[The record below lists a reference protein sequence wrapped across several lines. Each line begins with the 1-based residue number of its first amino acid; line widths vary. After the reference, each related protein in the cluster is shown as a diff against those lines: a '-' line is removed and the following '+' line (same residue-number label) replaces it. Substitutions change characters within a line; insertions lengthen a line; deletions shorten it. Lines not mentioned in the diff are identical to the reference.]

1 VARPPAAAVAL
12 VVAALAAFWAAAAWW
27 LWQTSVPDGLRLPA
41 VAAADVLAEPE
52 LDEARDFERFLRW
65 SYVASAVVLLGA
77 FAVYARYGVRF
88 ARESAAG
95 RIGTGMLLGMLGFA
109 VVWLVQVPF
118 GILDLWWQRRH
129 DVSELGYLDWLV
141 LNWFALGGEFLFVC
155 LALLI
160 VMGLAG
166 PLGDWWWIPGAAVF
180 VGLVA
185 LFTFISPYLIPA
197 QEQPPRALVEESDRL
212 AEEQGLPP
220 IRVQIQEVDAWESPN
235 AAATGL
241 GPSRRIILWNTLVD
255 NFDDDEVRV
264 VLAHELGHHS
274 RNHLA
279 KNIAWYALFAL
290 PGAFLIAW
298 ATRRRGGMREPAA
311 VPLALLV
318 LVVLQ
323 LLALPAQ
330 NAITRNMEAEAD
342 WVALE
347 TTEDPEATSRLW
359 RGFAEEAK
367 ADPSP
372 PTWSYLLLDTHPSM
386 AKRVA
391 MAEAWRERRA
401 EE

>member
-1 VARPPAAAVAL
+1 VARPAALVVAL
-12 VVAALAAFWAAAAWW
+12 VVAALAAVWAAAAWW
-27 LWQTSVPDGLRLPA
+27 LWQSAVPSGLRLPE
-41 VAAADVLAEPE
+41 VAAADVLGQPQLGEAES
-52 LDEARDFERFLRW
+52 FERFLRW
-65 SYVASAVVLLGA
+65 SYVASALVLVAA

-88 ARESAAG
+88 VKESAAG

-109 VVWLVQVPF
+109 IVWLVQVPF
-118 GILDLWWQRRH
+118 GLLDLWWQRRH
-129 DVSELGYLDWLV
+129 DVSELGYVDWLF
-141 LNWFALGGEFLFVC
+141 LNWFALGAEFLFVC

-166 PLGDWWWIPGAAVF
+166 PLGNWWWIPGAAVF
-180 VGLVA
+180 VGLAA
-185 LFTFISPYLIPA
+185 LLTFVSPYLIPG
-197 QEQPPRALVEESDRL
+197 QTDPQPALVAEADRL
-212 AEEQGLPP
+212 AEEQDLPP
-220 IRVQIQEVDAWESPN
+220 IPIRVQEVDAWEAPN

-241 GPSRRIILWNTLVD
+241 GPTRRIILWNTLVD
-255 NFDDDEVRV
+255 NFDQAETAV

-274 RNHLA
+274 KNHLW
-279 KNIAWYALFAL
+279 KNLAWYTLFAL

-298 ATRRRGGMREPAA
+298 LTRRRGGMREPAA

-323 LLALPAQ
+323 VLALPVQ

-347 TTEDPEATSRLW
+347 TTRDPQSARRLW
-359 RGFAEEAK
+359 QGFAGQAL

-372 PTWSYLLLDTHPSM
+372 PTWSYLLFDTHPSM

-391 MAEAWRERRA
+391 MVEAWRERNA
-401 EE
+401 P

>member
-1 VARPPAAAVAL
+1 VARPAAAAVAL
-12 VVAALAAFWAAAAWW
+12 AVAAFAAVWAAAAWW
-27 LWQTSVPDGLRLPA
+27 LWQTSVPDGLRLPE
-41 VAAADVLAEPE
+41 VAAADVLPEPA

-166 PLGDWWWIPGAAVF
+166 PLGDWWWIPGAGVF

-185 LFTFISPYLIPA
+185 LFTFSSPYLIPA
-197 QEQPPRALVEESDRL
+197 QKQPPRALVKESDRL

-220 IRVQIQEVDAWESPN
+220 IRVRIQEVDAWESPN

-241 GPSRRIILWNTLVD
+241 GPSRRVILWNTLVD
-255 NFDDDEVRV
+255 NFDDDEVQV

-274 RNHLA
+274 RNHLP

-290 PGAFLIAW
+290 PGAFVIAW
-298 ATRRRGGMREPAA
+298 VTKRRGGMREPAA

-323 LLALPAQ
+323 LLALPVQ

-391 MAEAWRERRA
+391 MAEAWRDRRA
-401 EE
+401 GD

>member
-1 VARPPAAAVAL
+1 MARPAAAAVAL
-12 VVAALAAFWAAAAWW
+12 LVVALAAAWAAAAWW
-27 LWQTSVPDGLRLPA
+27 LWQTSIPAGLDLPE
-41 VAAADVLAEPE
+41 VAADEVLAQPQ

-65 SYVASAVVLLGA
+65 SYVVSAVVLVGA

-88 ARESAAG
+88 AKESAAG
-95 RIGTGMLLGMLGFA
+95 RIGTGMLLGMLGLA
-109 VVWLVQVPF
+109 IVWLVLIPF

-129 DVSELGYLDWLV
+129 DVSELGYVDWIL

-166 PLGDWWWIPGAAVF
+166 LIGNWWWIPGALVF
-180 VGLVA
+180 VGLA
-185 LFTFISPYLIPA
+185 TLFTFISPYLIPA
-197 QEQPPRALVEESDRL
+197 QRDAPRGIVREADRL

-220 IRVQIQEVDAWESPN
+220 IPVRIQKVDAWESPN

-241 GPSRRIILWNTLVD
+241 GPTRRVILWNTLVRR
-255 NFDDDEVRV
+255 FDREEVRA
-264 VLAHELGHHS
+264 VLAHELAHHS
-274 RNHLA
+274 RNHLW
-279 KNIAWYALFAL
+279 KSIAWYALLAL

-298 ATRRRGGMREPAA
+298 ATKRRGGMRDPAA
-311 VPLALLV
+311 VPLALFV

-347 TTEDPEATSRLW
+347 TTEDPEAVAQLW
-359 RGFAEEAK
+359 RGFADEALV
-367 ADPSP
+367 DPSP

-391 MAEAWRERRA
+391 MAEAWRERN
-401 EE
+401 E

>member
-1 VARPPAAAVAL
+1 VARPAAAAVAL
-12 VVAALAAFWAAAAWW
+12 VVAALAAVWAVAAWW
-27 LWQTSVPDGLRLPA
+27 LWQTSVPDGLRLRE
-41 VAAADVLAEPE
+41 VAAADVLPEPA

-65 SYVASAVVLLGA
+65 SYVASAVVLVGA

-155 LALLI
+155 FALLV

-185 LFTFISPYLIPA
+185 LFTFVSPYLIPA
-197 QEQPPRALVEESDRL
+197 QTDPPRALVEEADDL

-220 IRVQIQEVDAWESPN
+220 IEVQVQEVDSWESPN

-241 GPSRRIILWNTLVD
+241 GPSRRVILWNTLVN

-274 RNHLA
+274 RDHLA
-279 KNIAWYALFAL
+279 KSIAWYALFAV

-298 ATRRRGGMREPAA
+298 TAKRRGGMREPAA

-323 LLALPAQ
+323 LLALPVQ

-347 TTEDPEATSRLW
+347 TTEDPKATGRLW
-359 RGFAEEAK
+359 RGFAEEARV
-367 ADPSP
+367 DPSP
-372 PTWSYLLLDTHPSM
+372 PTWSYLLFDTHPSM

-391 MAEAWRERRA
+391 MAEAWRDRNGQ
-401 EE
+401 

>member
-1 VARPPAAAVAL
+1 MARPAAAAL
-12 VVAALAAFWAAAAWW
+12 ALLVAAFAAVWAVAAWW
-27 LWQTSVPDGLRLPA
+27 LWQTSVPDGLRLPE
-41 VAAADVLAEPE
+41 VAAADVLPEPA
-52 LDEARDFERFLRW
+52 LDEARDFELFLRW
-65 SYVASAVVLLGA
+65 SYVASAVVLVGA
-77 FAVYARYGVRF
+77 FAVYARYGARF
-88 ARESAAG
+88 TRESAAG

-155 LALLI
+155 FALLV

-166 PLGDWWWIPGAAVF
+166 PLGDWWWIPGAAGF

-185 LFTFISPYLIPA
+185 LFTFVSPYLIPA
-197 QEQPPRALVEESDRL
+197 QTDPPRALVEEADDL

-220 IRVQIQEVDAWESPN
+220 IEVQVQEVDSWESPN

-241 GPSRRIILWNTLVD
+241 GPSRRVILWNTLVN

-274 RNHLA
+274 RDHLA
-279 KNIAWYALFAL
+279 KSIAWYALFAV

-298 ATRRRGGMREPAA
+298 ATKRRGGMREPAA

-323 LLALPAQ
+323 LLALPVQ

-347 TTEDPEATSRLW
+347 TTEDPEATGRLW
-359 RGFAEEAK
+359 RGFAEEARV
-367 ADPSP
+367 DPSP
-372 PTWSYLLLDTHPSM
+372 PTWSYLLFDTHPSM

-391 MAEAWRERRA
+391 MAEAWRERNGR
-401 EE
+401 

>member
-1 VARPPAAAVAL
+1 MARPAAPAVAL
-12 VVAALAAFWAAAAWW
+12 LVAALAVVWALAAWW
-27 LWQTSVPDGLRLPA
+27 LWQTSVPAGLQLPHVSA
-41 VAAADVLAEPE
+41 SDVLAQPA
-52 LDEARDFERFLRW
+52 LDDARDFERFLRW
-65 SYVASAVVLLGA
+65 SYVASSLALVAV

-88 ARESAAG
+88 TRESAAG
-95 RIGTGMLLGMLGFA
+95 RIGTGMLLGMLGLA
-109 VVWLVQVPF
+109 LVWLVQIPF

-129 DVSELGYLDWLV
+129 DVSELGYVEWIF

-166 PLGDWWWIPGAAVF
+166 PLGDWWWIPGAFVF
-180 VGLVA
+180 VGLAA

-197 QEQPPRALVEESDRL
+197 QTDPPRALVREADRL
-212 AEEQGLPP
+212 AEEEGLPP
-220 IRVQIQEVDAWESPN
+220 IPIRIQEVDSWESPN

-241 GPSRRIILWNTLVD
+241 GPTRRIILLNTLVD
-255 NFDDDEVRV
+255 SFDDDEVRV

-274 RNHLA
+274 RNHLW
-279 KNIAWYALFAL
+279 KGIAWYGLFAL

-298 ATRRRGGMREPAA
+298 ATRRRGGMRDPAA

-323 LLALPAQ
+323 FLALPALS
-330 NAITRNMEAEAD
+330 AITRNMEAEAD
-342 WVALE
+342 WAALE
-347 TTEDPEATSRLW
+347 TTRDPESTARLW
-359 RGFAEEAK
+359 SGFAKEAM

-372 PTWSYLLLDTHPSM
+372 PTWSYLLFDTHPSM

-391 MAEAWRERRA
+391 MAEAWRERN
-401 EE
+401 E